1 MFSKHFTFRF
11 IRKLLTVFTYLY
23 KHLFLLKKIFYRDFN
38 VQLPFSSLKYLV
50 LDNNMISSINNFP
63 NIPSLES
70 LSISNNSINDVT
82 NFILS
87 IKTKF
92 PRLKS
97 VNTFRNAMNPGVN
110 QPAQYNQYKNYLKQ
124 ISTLTEID
132 GMNINDNSFMQ
143 QTQQKQN
150 LFDFSNNT
158 QQQPKRD
165 LFGTSTNTATTKVN
179 FFDMPS
185 TNTNTNLTKSVVTQ
199 NNNMN
204 NVVQN
209 KPKMSMFDMPTQNI
223 VQNNNVSNVVQNNV
237 VQSNKGSSMMQMMGV
252 SKGDSAVNNQKG
264 LVFKRQFF
272 VIDESA
278 EIDGSEF
285 VNSKKKKSLIMV
297 NEKILKKSDNMTKFN
312 RKNKSEGNKHILNA
326 DL

>member
-1 MFSKHFTFRF
+1 
-11 IRKLLTVFTYLY
+11 
-23 KHLFLLKKIFYRDFN
+23 
-38 VQLPFSSLKYLV
+38 
-50 LDNNMISSINNFP
+50 MISSINNFP

-70 LSISNNSINDVT
+70 LSISNNSINDIS

-97 VNTFRNAMNPGVN
+97 VNTFRNTMNPGVN
-110 QPAQYNQYKNYLKQ
+110 QAAQYNQYKNYLKQ
-124 ISTLTEID
+124 VSTLTEID

-143 QTQQKQN
+143 QSQQKQN

-158 QQQPKRD
+158 QQQQPKRD

-185 TNTNTNLTKSVVTQ
+185 TNTNANLAKSVVVNQ
-199 NNNMN
+199 NTNMN

-209 KPKMSMFDMPTQNI
+209 KPKMSMFDMPAQNV
-223 VQNNNVSNVVQNNV
+223 VQNNVSNVQSNV

-264 LVFKRQFF
+264 IVFKRQFF